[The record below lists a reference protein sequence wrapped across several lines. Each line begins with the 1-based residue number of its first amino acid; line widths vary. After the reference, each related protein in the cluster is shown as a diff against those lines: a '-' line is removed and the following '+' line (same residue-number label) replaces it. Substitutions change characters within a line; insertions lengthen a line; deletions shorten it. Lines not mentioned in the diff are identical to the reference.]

1 MCNGKGFMRWRLLTT
16 KLQRKMNRNIKNK
29 TMNEGHS
36 EPSHKAD
43 VMRCAFG
50 FTLYDSLRDK
60 NLNINVEK
68 TREYLISPNVFN
80 ERYKRIE
87 LTPELLDKYTYKRN
101 YENEQVIEFTFLFTD
116 KVEITYIKEKNMFI
130 IFWSGKKFR
139 EIKYLDE
146 LERFFNTLLL

>member
-1 MCNGKGFMRWRLLTT
+1 
-16 KLQRKMNRNIKNK
+16 
-29 TMNEGHS
+29 
-36 EPSHKAD
+36 
-43 VMRCAFG
+43 MRCAFG